1 VSPVGIDEKMLGHWN
16 LLEDF
21 EQVLRSLPQPRS
33 AYGAASVR
41 ERSLDQV
48 SYLKLFLFGLFN
60 PVVRTLR
67 GLSAASL
74 LPRVQQDVCRGY
86 VRLSAFSE
94 MQHVVQPEW
103 LERVFG
109 ELSRQTVA
117 QGQQVDRRLATEQWL
132 AQDGSVFKALP
143 RMAWALYGVGPK
155 GEAKGVRLHL
165 TFNLVEAKPQE
176 IQVTPAIACE
186 RKVWRKKWKR
196 GQAYVGDRHF
206 AQDYTVFYQLNQ
218 RGCSFVFRLK
228 DNVAVEV
235 EEELPLSEVD
245 RARGIV
251 RQAWVRLGALDKYRS
266 TRVRLIWIESASKG
280 PMILVTNL
288 AESNAPAELVL
299 QIYRWR
305 WQIELFFRWIKCVLG
320 CDHWFAESPEGTKI
334 QLYLALIAAL
344 LFQRHFGVRPNRRIM
359 ELLQFYFFGVASS
372 EDLREGLLRE
382 LARIAAAK
390 KR

>member
-1 VSPVGIDEKMLGHWN
+1 MLGHWN
-16 LLEDF
+16 LLESFD
-21 EQVLRSLPQPRS
+21 QVLRSVPPPAS
-33 AYGAASVR
+33 AGHIGLDR
-41 ERSLDQV
+41 RRRSLDQS
-48 SYLKLFLFGLFN
+48 SYLKTFLFGLFN

-74 LPRVQQDVCRGY
+74 LPRVQEEVCGRY
-86 VRLSAFSE
+86 IRLSAFSE

-109 ELSRQTVA
+109 ELSRQSIA
-117 QGQQVDRRLATEQWL
+117 QGQQEDPRAMEQWL
-132 AQDGSVFKALP
+132 AQDGSVFTALP
-143 RMAWALYGVGPK
+143 RMTWALYGVGPK

-176 IQVTPAIACE
+176 VQVTPAIACE
-186 RKVWRKKWKR
+186 RKVWREKWKR

-206 AQDYTVFYQLNQ
+206 AQDYKVFKQLNI
-218 RGCSFVFRLK
+218 RDCSFVFRLK
-228 DNVAVEV
+228 DNISVMEV
-235 EEELPLSEVD
+235 EEELAVSPND

-251 RQAWVRLGALDKYRS
+251 RQAWVRLGAVDKYRS
-266 TRVRLIWIESASKG
+266 DRVRVIWVESKLKG
-280 PMILVTNL
+280 SMILITNL
-288 AESNAPAELVL
+288 TEEKASAELVL

-320 CDHWFAESPEGTKI
+320 CDHWFAESPNGAKI

-344 LFQRHFGVRPNRRIM
+344 LFQLHFGVRPNRRIM
-359 ELLQFYFFGVASS
+359 ELLQFYFFGIASP
-372 EDLREGLLRE
+372 EDLSQGLIRE
-382 LARIAAAK
+382 LGNIAKAK

>member
-1 VSPVGIDEKMLGHWN
+1 
-16 LLEDF
+16 
-21 EQVLRSLPQPRS
+21 
-33 AYGAASVR
+33 
-41 ERSLDQV
+41 
-48 SYLKLFLFGLFN
+48 
-60 PVVRTLR
+60 
-67 GLSAASL
+67 
-74 LPRVQQDVCRGY
+74 
-86 VRLSAFSE
+86 